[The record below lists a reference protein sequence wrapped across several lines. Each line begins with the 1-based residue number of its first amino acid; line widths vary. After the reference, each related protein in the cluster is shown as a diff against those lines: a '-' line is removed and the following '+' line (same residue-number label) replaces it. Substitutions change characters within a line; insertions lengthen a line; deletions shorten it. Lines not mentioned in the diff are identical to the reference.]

1 MSGLIDF
8 LVVLLQHL
16 MPNRAVPGESLV
28 GQTCPMCHICP
39 QPLGICL
46 FLWAALGLALLL
58 ILVLCIG
65 PKREKCPDCGARN
78 RKKAKYCRECG
89 ALLHEHEAA
98 AMPPQPQRVA
108 PLVYASGSF
117 ASAPPAAPEAPAAPT
132 ISCPRCGQVLPA
144 EARFCGGCGLS
155 FEILHRE

>member
-46 FLWAALGLALLL
+46 FLWAALGLVLLL
-58 ILVLCIG
+58 LLVMCIV

-89 ALLHEHEAA
+89 ASLHEHEAEDSQ
-98 AMPPQPQRVA
+98 PQPWRATPQV
-108 PLVYASGSF
+108 VY
-117 ASAPPAAPEAPAAPT
+117 SAPPAAPAEST
-132 ISCPRCGQVLPA
+132 ILCPRCGRVLPA